1 METGTEFGPWLARQ
15 LKLTGKSQTELADE
29 IGVTRAAVS
38 AWVTKRATPRPE
50 VAARIA
56 EALGTDMATMS
67 TRNTDTAAG
76 LPIGWYHRPE
86 HADRGREM
94 GNAATFAFD
103 ADVEV
108 LARETGQ
115 NSLDERLP
123 GNGRPVRLRFTLH
136 EFTGEKLADFL
147 AAIQW
152 DDLYKHYEAVI
163 QGRDQKVTRSVR
175 AGLRDLHERDRLV
188 LLRVDDYNASGLT
201 GDEYDDSRYAAVV
214 RRTLDSHKSGATAGG
229 SYGLGKATLWGTS
242 RLGMVLI
249 NSTLSEPYEGRTQR
263 RVVGRLELPWRR
275 IGDEALAGP
284 AWFGRADPDSEGAR
298 IARSWWAD
306 EDLVRRLHLSRD
318 GDEPGTSFL
327 IVGAHDVASLAEGV
341 PLGDDEDPDDSASGG
356 ADELRRMHQ
365 RLTAALGRNFWAAM
379 TAADGVRPHLEASVR
394 TFRDGKELI
403 PEERIDPAVTEP
415 SRSRALKAF
424 LEGTTVDRLTEAGQV
439 AQASIP
445 LRIPSR
451 DGRSTTGQHEA
462 VLLVTDA
469 VDGEE
474 TVNVMAAMRGNRM
487 TVRSRAVPG
496 IPLGAN
502 PFQAVLLTGAAAGE
516 KAPYALEAETFLR
529 AAEPPEHNRWAQTED
544 LTNDY
549 APSAHRRITTML
561 HSAHAQVKGLLA
573 QPKRQSK
580 AQRDGGNL
588 AKRIAPKSETKGKPR
603 ANPGS
608 RPTLTDLKPVIRADG
623 AWEVTGEVTVP
634 RGGDGW
640 RARPTAA
647 LAVRSGTNPQVA
659 WAELESV
666 RDCEVVDGSLHFTP
680 GTRSAVF
687 RAVTDPTTQPVRGD
701 RSSLVVE
708 LFLVEGEAR

>member
-29 IGVTRAAVS
+29 VGVTRAAVS

-50 VAARIA
+50 LAARIA
-56 EALGTDMATMS
+56 VALGTDVATMH
-67 TRNTDTAAG
+67 TRNTDTTAG
-76 LPIGWYHRPE
+76 LPLGWYHRPE

-94 GNAATFAFD
+94 GNAATFAFN

-115 NSLDERLP
+115 NSLDERLAA
-123 GNGRPVRLRFTLH
+123 NGRPVRLRFTLH
-136 EFTGEKLADFL
+136 ELTGEKLADFL
-147 AAIQW
+147 TAVQW
-152 DDLYKHYEAVI
+152 DELYKHYEAVI
-163 QGRDQKVTRSVR
+163 GGSDQKVTRSVR

-188 LLRVDDYNASGLT
+188 LLRVDDHNASGLT

-242 RLGMVLI
+242 RLGMVLV
-249 NSTLSEPYEGRTQR
+249 NSTLSEPYEGRTER

-275 IGDEALAGP
+275 VGDTALAGP
-284 AWFGRADPDSEGAR
+284 AWFGRADPDTAGAR
-298 IARSWWAD
+298 IARSWWAE
-306 EDLVRRLHLSRD
+306 EDIVRRLHLTRE

-327 IVGAHDVASLAEGV
+327 IVGAHDVASLAEGK
-341 PLGDDEDPDDSASGG
+341 PLGDEEEPDDSG
-356 ADELRRMHQ
+356 DELRRMHQ
-365 RLTAALGRNFWAAM
+365 RLVSALGRNFWAAM
-379 TAADGVRPHLEASVR
+379 TAADGARPHLEASVR
-394 TFRDGKELI
+394 TLRDGKELI
-403 PEERIDPAVTEP
+403 PEERIDPAATEP

-424 LEGTTVDRLTEAGQV
+424 LDGTTVGRLTEAGQV
-439 AQASIP
+439 AQATVP
-445 LRIPSR
+445 LKLPGP
-451 DGRSTTGQHEA
+451 DGRSTAGVHEA

-474 TVNVMAAMRGNRM
+474 TTNVMAAMRGNRM

-502 PFQAVLLTGAAAGE
+502 PFQAVLLTGTAAGE
-516 KAPYALEAETFLR
+516 KAPYATEAETFLR
-529 AAEPPEHNRWAQTED
+529 AAEPPEHNKWAQTED

-549 APSAHRRITTML
+549 APSAHRRISTML
-561 HSAHAQVKGLLA
+561 HSAHTKVKGLLS

-580 AQRDGGNL
+580 AQREAGNL
-588 AKRIAPKSETKGKPR
+588 AKRIAPKAKPR
-603 ANPGS
+603 ANSGS
-608 RPTLTDLKPVIRADG
+608 RPVLTNLEPIVRPDG
-623 AWEVTGEVTVP
+623 AWEVTGEITVP

-640 RARPTAA
+640 RARPTAS
-647 LAVRSGTNPQVA
+647 LAVRSGTRPQVT
-659 WAELESV
+659 WAELEPV
-666 RDCEVVDGSLHFTP
+666 RDCEVVDGTLHFAP

-687 RAVTDPTTQPVRGD
+687 RAVTDPTTQPVRGS

-708 LFLVEGEAR
+708 LDLVEGEV

>member
-50 VAARIA
+50 LAARIA
-56 EALGTDMATMS
+56 AALGTDVATMH
-67 TRNTDTAAG
+67 TRNTDTTAG
-76 LPIGWYHRPE
+76 LPLGWYHRPE

-115 NSLDERLP
+115 NSLDERLVA
-123 GNGRPVRLRFTLH
+123 NGRPVRLRFTLH
-136 EFTGEKLADFL
+136 ELTGEKLADFL
-147 AAIQW
+147 AAVQW
-152 DDLYKHYEAVI
+152 DELYKHYEAVI
-163 QGRDQKVTRSVR
+163 EGRDQKVTRSVR

-188 LLRVDDYNASGLT
+188 LLRVDDHNASGLT

-242 RLGMVLI
+242 RLGMVLV
-249 NSTLSEPYEGRTQR
+249 NSTLSEPYEGRTER

-275 IGDEALAGP
+275 VGDEALAGP
-284 AWFGRADPDSEGAR
+284 AWFGRADPDTAGAR
-298 IARSWWAD
+298 IARSWWAE
-306 EDLVRRLHLSRD
+306 EDIVRRLHLARE

-327 IVGAHDVASLAEGV
+327 IVGAHDIASLAEGK
-341 PLGDDEDPDDSASGG
+341 PLGDDEEPDDSG
-356 ADELRRMHQ
+356 DELRRMHQ
-365 RLTAALGRNFWAAM
+365 RLVAALGRNFWAAM
-379 TAADGVRPHLEASVR
+379 TAADGARPHLEASVR
-394 TFRDGKELI
+394 TLRDGKELI

-424 LEGTTVDRLTEAGQV
+424 LDGTTVDHLTEAGQV
-439 AQASIP
+439 AQATVP
-445 LRIPSR
+445 LKLPGR
-451 DGRSTTGQHEA
+451 DGRSTAGVHEA
-462 VLLVTDA
+462 VLLVTDT

-474 TVNVMAAMRGNRM
+474 TTNVMAAIRGNRM
-487 TVRSRAVPG
+487 TVRSKAVPG

-502 PFQAVLLTGAAAGE
+502 PFQAVLLTGTAAGE
-516 KAPYALEAETFLR
+516 KTPYATEAETFLR
-529 AAEPPEHNRWAQTED
+529 AAEPPEHNKWAQTED

-549 APSAHRRITTML
+549 APSAHRRITTMI
-561 HSAHAQVKGLLA
+561 HSAHTQVKGLLA

-580 AQRDGGNL
+580 AQRDAGNL
-588 AKRIAPKSETKGKPR
+588 AKRIAPKAKVKPR
-603 ANPGS
+603 ANSGS
-608 RPTLTDLKPVIRADG
+608 RPVLTNLEPIVRPDG
-623 AWEVTGEVTVP
+623 AWEISGEITIP

-647 LAVRSGTNPQVA
+647 LAVRSGTSPQVT
-659 WAELESV
+659 WAELEPV
-666 RDCEVVDGSLHFTP
+666 RDCEVVDGALHFAS

-687 RAVTDPTTQPVRGD
+687 RAVTDPTTQPVRGS

-708 LFLVEGEAR
+708 LEFVEGEV